1 MIQVSV
7 KSTEPRNQRGNAAKT
22 GKPYNM
28 YFQEC
33 WAFTVDRNGN
43 PSPYPVKSELILD
56 VDDQGRPMIYPVGDY
71 TLAQSSVYIDR
82 NGSWAIFPRLVP
94 LKKPS
99 VS

>member
-1 MIQVSV
+1 MIQISV
-7 KSTEPRNQRGNAAKT
+7 KSTEARNQRGNSAKT

-56 VDDQGRPMIYPVGDY
+56 VDDQGRPMTYAVGDY
-71 TLAQSSVYIDR
+71 TLAQSSIYIDR
-82 NGSWAIFPRLVP
+82 GGNFAIAPRLVA
-94 LKKPS
+94 LKKPAAA
-99 VS
+99 